1 MKEVKQQVVERR
13 QGVINAVEEFKNRLL
28 EPDPH
33 SVVMGID
40 ISKREYE
47 CTIYVPE
54 LVAEANHARYYK
66 ATYEHSVAGLD
77 ALAST
82 LKKI

>member
-1 MKEVKQQVVERR
+1 M
-13 QGVINAVEEFKNRLL
+13 
-28 EPDPH
+28 EPDPY

-47 CTIYVPE
+47 CTIYVPP
-54 LVAEANHARYYK
+54 LVAEAKRPQYYK

-82 LKKI
+82 LKKIQGRQDNM